1 MITKEFALKLFE
13 GFSIERWNDLIRP
26 IPLLEMDKASEKT
39 MLSYIIGK
47 YEEKDGRSIDWKEI
61 IFYSIFDLLKKIA
74 MCDIKA
80 PVQRMIRREY
90 PEEYKKINEWVY
102 SQYKDLITDT
112 EIKEKF
118 KDFLTTREE
127 ETKIEYRIFRAAH
140 KYSTFREFEI
150 IKHFNDRGRLMEI
163 EKEIQTDISEYMD
176 LKGVQL
182 LMTRQQP
189 YEFLMFIEQLR
200 FQTRWNQTPRVPK
213 TDVLG
218 HSFFVAILTF
228 LLGRNINMCGK
239 RIYNNF
245 FSALFHDLP
254 EAVTR
259 DIITPVKKATNNL
272 PEVVKEIE
280 DKIVEQELMPTID
293 DTFKREIEYFTNNE
307 FENRIVEKDGKV
319 CFVSYEE
326 LNNKYN
332 KDQFSPVDGKII
344 RASDHIAAFMEA
356 DRSITHG
363 ITSIHLTEGRENLL
377 KNYHK
382 GETVNGLDI
391 HSFLTSFLN

>member
-47 YEEKDGRSIDWKEI
+47 YEEKEGKKIRWNEI
-61 IFYSIFDLLKKIA
+61 ILFSLFDLLKKIA
-74 MCDIKA
+74 MCDVKA

-90 PEEYKKINEWVY
+90 PDEYKKINKWVY
-102 SQYKDLITDT
+102 SQYESLITDG

-118 KDFLTTREE
+118 RIFLDSTGEGTSP
-127 ETKIEYRIFRAAH
+127 EYRIFRAAH

-150 IKHFNDRGRLMEI
+150 IKHFNDRGRLTEI
-163 EKEIQTDISEYMD
+163 EKEIRNDISEYMD

-182 LMTRQQP
+182 LMTRQKP

-228 LLGRNINMCGK
+228 LLGRNIDMCEK

-245 FSALFHDLP
+245 FSAIFHDLP

-259 DIITPVKKATNNL
+259 DIITPVKKATDNL
-272 PEVVKEIE
+272 PEIVKEIE

-293 DTFKREIEYFTNNE
+293 DSFKNEIEYFTNNE
-307 FENRIVEKDGKV
+307 FENRIIDSDGKV
-319 CFVSYEE
+319 RFVSFEE
-326 LNNKYN
+326 LNNNFN
-332 KDQFSPVDGKII
+332 KNEFSPVDGKII

-363 ITSIHLTEGRENLL
+363 ITSIHLTEGRTNLL
-377 KNYHK
+377 KNYPE
-382 GETVNGLDI
+382 GESVNGLDI
-391 HSFLTSFLN
+391 HSFMNSFLI